1 MDANENPQSFSLSAA
16 NNMASISSGD
26 ENTNA
31 VDPSFVIPPSQFD
44 EDQNQEDNSTSS
56 DHLGKFNTHYVSSLV

>member
-26 ENTNA
+26 ENSNA
-31 VDPSFVIPPSQFD
+31 VDPSFVIPPSQLD

>member
-31 VDPSFVIPPSQFD
+31 VDPSNVIAPTQSED
-44 EDQNQEDNSTSS
+44 EKRLEDNTTCT
-56 DHLGKFNTHYVSSLV
+56 DRLGKFHTHYVSSLV